1 MPREDGESE
10 GQHPKAE
17 ERKKSNESSK
27 REHDSEGNL
36 DERRNSIAQPL
47 HHFSAIAAPPFASGG
62 FRREGFLDA
71 AREAASSIILHL
83 LSASLEFGRD
93 NPI

>member
-17 ERKKSNESSK
+17 ERKKPNEAPK
-27 REHDSEGNL
+27 REHDSERDL
-36 DERRNSIAQPL
+36 EERRNSIVQPP
-47 HHFSAIAAPPFASGG
+47 HRFSAIAAASYASGR

-83 LSASLEFGRD
+83 IFASLEFGRD